1 MIIKSPMSQDEW
13 ESYYR
18 LRFTILR
25 APWNQ
30 PLGSEVLADESEAIH
45 AMVIE
50 DDQIIGV
57 ARMHKS
63 GENQGQVRCVAV
75 AVEAQGKGV
84 GKAIMLHLE
93 GKAKEMGMQEI
104 VLEARENAVP
114 FYKSMGYVIE
124 KESYLLFGEIQHYR
138 MKKDIEVRGNKY

>member
-45 AMVIE
+45 AMVLE

-138 MKKDIEVRGNKY
+138 MKKDI

>member
-1 MIIKSPMSQDEW
+1 MIIKSPITQDEW

-18 LRFTILR
+18 LRFKILR
-25 APWNQ
+25 EPWNQ
-30 PLGSEVLADESEAIH
+30 PKGSEVLADESEAIH
-45 AMVIE
+45 AMIT
-50 DDQIIGV
+50 DNDQVIGV

-75 AVEAQGKGV
+75 ATEAQGKGV

-93 GKAKEMGMQEI
+93 EKAKEIGIQEI
-104 VLEARENAVP
+104 ILEARENAIS
-114 FYKSMGYVIE
+114 FYESIGYVIE

-138 MKKDIEVRGNKY
+138 MKKEI

>member
-84 GKAIMLHLE
+84 GEAIMLHLE

-138 MKKDIEVRGNKY
+138 MKKGI